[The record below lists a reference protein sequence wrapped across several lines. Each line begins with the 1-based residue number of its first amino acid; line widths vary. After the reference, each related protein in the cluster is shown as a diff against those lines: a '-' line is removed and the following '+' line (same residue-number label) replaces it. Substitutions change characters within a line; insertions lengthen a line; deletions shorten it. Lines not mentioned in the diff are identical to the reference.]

1 MPITEFQRRSVWS
14 EDSVSEPGGEVP
26 GATDVWT
33 NVYPKGTMGE
43 CSYCLEGPIAPLPG
57 EAPCPT
63 FRLLASAG
71 ELGNCKATESATN
84 TENAKSARND
94 KSDKNNKSAKSDKS
108 AKIGKMY

>member
-1 MPITEFQRRSVWS
+1 M
-14 EDSVSEPGGEVP
+14 SEPGGEVP
-26 GATDVWT
+26 RATDVWT

-108 AKIGKMY
+108 AEIGKMY

>member
-1 MPITEFQRRSVWS
+1 MPITEFQWRSVWS

-26 GATDVWT
+26 GAMDVWT

-43 CSYCLEGPIAPLPG
+43 CSYCLEGPKAPLPG

-84 TENAKSARND
+84 TENAKSGRND
-94 KSDKNNKSAKSDKS
+94 KSDKTT
-108 AKIGKMY
+108 KMQKVTKVQE